1 MPFYSLRQLGY
12 FPVSAEPAQ
21 GDTHIN
27 IVGDVEYNS
36 RTDEAKVGGG
46 FTINVD
52 L

>member
-1 MPFYSLRQLGY
+1 MRYNFGGTTIL
-12 FPVSAEPAQ
+12 